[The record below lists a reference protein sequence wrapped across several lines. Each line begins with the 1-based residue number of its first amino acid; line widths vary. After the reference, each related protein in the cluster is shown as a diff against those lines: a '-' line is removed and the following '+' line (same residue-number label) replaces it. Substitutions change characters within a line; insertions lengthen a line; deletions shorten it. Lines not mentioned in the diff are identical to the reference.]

1 MDPWTWCNWV
11 WEVTDVISDSNWQL
25 TFEKP
30 PLVEFWWIIKEYSA
44 KSSEKTIKV
53 TTSKDFPGGPE
64 VKSLLSN
71 AGDGGLI
78 PVGKQIPQAWG
89 AVKLVHHNED

>member
-1 MDPWTWCNWV
+1 MPKDFNTT
-11 WEVTDVISDSNWQL
+11 EYKKFTDVISDSNWQL

-64 VKSLLSN
+64 GKSLLSN